1 MPPVG
6 RYAQD
11 QVKDEEESHDGTL
24 PTADPTNL
32 ATREDEHPPKKE

>member
-11 QVKDEEESHDGTL
+11 QVKDEEESRDGIW

-32 ATREDEHPPKKE
+32 ATREDKQPAQKE